1 MSQGFN
7 KKGLCKLCKEPR
19 TEYGDDPCI
28 ANLPGVL
35 YACCGHG
42 IARGYIKFADGRCLR
57 FNPLEMEL
65 DLPQHEVKSPKVPV
79 YVRGEPYR
87 VLYYKSGKKKSRV
100 GRYDITG
107 TTRGM
112 RVKVKRRK
120 TDK

>member
-1 MSQGFN
+1 M
-7 KKGLCKLCKEPR
+7 
-19 TEYGDDPCI
+19 
-28 ANLPGVL
+28 
-35 YACCGHG
+35 
-42 IARGYIKFADGRCLR
+42 R